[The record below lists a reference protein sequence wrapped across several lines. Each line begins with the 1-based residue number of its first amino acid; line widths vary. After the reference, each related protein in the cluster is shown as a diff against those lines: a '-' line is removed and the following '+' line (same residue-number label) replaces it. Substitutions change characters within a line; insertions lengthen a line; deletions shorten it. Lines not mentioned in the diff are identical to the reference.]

1 MSKKFLILSAI
12 LLAVV
17 RPAAVEGQVQ
27 QAETMRPGDVLRIT
41 VWPDS
46 GLSGE
51 FVVGEEGELN
61 LPFLGT
67 VRTAG
72 VPISELRAQL
82 RAGYAENTRNPV
94 VTVTPLFRIGVTGSV
109 RRPGAYLIPPTDGFF
124 DVIAEAG
131 GFDLRARENDVRV
144 LRDGSIIKLN
154 AEDAIKKGD
163 TLPLEALSLRSGDQI
178 IVPFGTEPWSRRDW
192 LAVGNF
198 LISLILLWD
207 RLAN

>member
-1 MSKKFLILSAI
+1 MKQYLALSAI
-12 LLAVV
+12 LLAIGYPGV
-17 RPAAVEGQVQ
+17 ALAQVQ
-27 QAETMRPGDVLRIT
+27 QAETLRPGDVLRIT

-51 FVVGEEGELN
+51 FVVGEDGELN

-72 VPISELRAQL
+72 VPIRDLRAQL
-82 RAGYAENTRNPV
+82 RDGYAENTRNPV

-131 GFDLRARENDVRV
+131 GFDLRAKENDVRV
-144 LRDGSIIKLN
+144 LRDGSIIQLN

-163 TLPLEALSLRSGDQI
+163 TLPLEALTLRSGDQI

-207 RLAN
+207 RLGN

>member
-1 MSKKFLILSAI
+1 MRNGFLA
-12 LLAVV
+12 LLAIT
-17 RPAAVEGQVQ
+17 AAMSHPGSALAQVQ
-27 QAETMRPGDVLRIT
+27 EAQILRPGDVLRIT

-51 FVVGEEGELN
+51 FLVGENGELN

-72 VPISELRAQL
+72 VPINELRTQL

-131 GFDLRARENDVRV
+131 GFDIRAKENDVRV
-144 LRDGSIIKLN
+144 LREGSIIQLN

-163 TLPLEALSLRSGDQI
+163 TLPLEALTLRSGDQI
-178 IVPFGTEPWSRRDW
+178 IVPFGSEPWSRRDW

-207 RLAN
+207 RLGN